1 MDLAEIRKKAQRERA
16 AQVVIPIEPKVV
28 MEEEFFPSAKVEI
41 PNSVVE
47 LPAEAID
54 SNLEAEL
61 ELEALLEEE
70 ERQESL
76 QRDYQARE
84 EAFRREMEKKE
95 TLPLPVDDVMHSSV
109 AAVAPVSRPEVVEMP
124 MVPVEQKVSAND
136 PLSLILSGRMA
147 AGIYD
152 DMEGPIEVETEAG
165 DYDQFLCFWLGDEEY
180 AVNIMEI
187 KEIVKPREVT
197 EVPRAPVFVPG
208 IVSLRGV
215 VIPVYDMHLRL
226 GLAKIEETGKER
238 VIVVKKGEELCGLM
252 VDRVSKVV
260 KLTKSV
266 IEQPPVVL
274 DGIDREFVEGLG
286 RYDGGM
292 FILLDLDRVLDIS
305 LLKN

>member
-1 MDLAEIRKKAQRERA
+1 MDLAEIRRKAQLARA
-16 AQVVIPIEPKVV
+16 TQVVIPVEPTIVP
-28 MEEEFFPSAKVEI
+28 EERKPIQPPAQSVE
-41 PNSVVE
+41 P
-47 LPAEAID
+47 PKPEAQD
-54 SNLEAEL
+54 LDDDALTEL

-70 ERQESL
+70 ERQAAASSSSGQKESKPVVL
-76 QRDYQARE
+76 SEPVVSPPPRAEIQVSLSPPPAP
-84 EAFRREMEKKE
+84 AAPVPHEM
-95 TLPLPVDDVMHSSV
+95 
-109 AAVAPVSRPEVVEMP
+109 AAVPSPVPR
-124 MVPVEQKVSAND
+124 VPAAYD
-136 PLSLILSGRMA
+136 PLSLILSGREA

-152 DMEGPIEVETEAG
+152 DADGPVEIEVESG
-165 DYDQFLCFWLGDEEY
+165 DYDQFLCFWLGAEEY

-226 GLAKIEETGKER
+226 GLAKGAETGKER
-238 VIVVKKGEELCGLM
+238 IVVVKRGEELCGLM

-260 KLTKSV
+260 KLSKNV

-286 RYDGGM
+286 RYDSGM
-292 FILLDLDRVLDIS
+292 FILLDLERVLDIS
-305 LLKN
+305 LLKD